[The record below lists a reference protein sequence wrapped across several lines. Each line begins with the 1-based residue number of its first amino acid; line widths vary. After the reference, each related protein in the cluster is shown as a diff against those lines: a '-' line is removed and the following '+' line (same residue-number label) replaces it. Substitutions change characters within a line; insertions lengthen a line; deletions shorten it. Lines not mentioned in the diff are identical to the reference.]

1 MEMMMRARR
10 KNARHGHSITVAA
23 EGSRG
28 GEYSGGDLLVSMVG
42 CGSCGGGDGCGLNGH
57 GEW

>member
-1 MEMMMRARR
+1 MRARR

-28 GEYSGGDLLVSMVG
+28 GEYSGGDLLVSMG